1 VGSTEKRRIWALPA
15 TNDDVQC
22 GAVRRGPGLWV
33 RVYHSDLTYRNC
45 AESNVERTLG
55 GFGVLGEPADAVGLQ
70 DVMQG

>member
-1 VGSTEKRRIWALPA
+1 MGSTEKRRIWAF
-15 TNDDVQC
+15 C
-22 GAVRRGPGLWV
+22 HERRGAVRPGPGLWV
-33 RVYHSDLTYRNC
+33 HVYHSDLTYRNC